1 MKQQIN
7 LPESLAIKRAYKI
20 IKDELSDEVFNT
32 IIGENNI
39 AIQGVY
45 ININLR
51 LKIDIENEANK
62 QANFIPRA
70 SNNA

>member
-7 LPESLAIKRAYKI
+7 LPESLAVRRAYKI
-20 IKDELSDEVFNT
+20 IKDELSDEVFN
-32 IIGENNI
+32 IIMGESNI

-51 LKIDIENEANK
+51 LRIDIENERRK
-62 QANFIPRA
+62 HFF
-70 SNNA
+70 

>member
-7 LPESLAIKRAYKI
+7 LPESLAVRRAYKI
-20 IKDELSDEVFNT
+20 IKDELSDEVFN
-32 IIGENNI
+32 IITGESNI

-51 LKIDIENEANK
+51 LRIDIENEANK

-70 SNNA
+70 